1 MFQRILIANR
11 GEIALRVI
19 RACKELGIESVG
31 VYSEEDSQ
39 AIYLRFADETLCIG
53 PSGTSRPYL
62 DIPTLIAAAEIANVD
77 AIHPGYGFLAENAH
91 FAEICQSCNLKF
103 IGPTPETI
111 GLLGN
116 KAKAREVV
124 QKVGVPVV
132 PGSSGLVADEEKAI
146 SIAGELGFPVL
157 IKASAGGGGRGMRI
171 AQNEADLR
179 ATFQAAKSEAQAAFK
194 NGDLYVEKLIERP
207 RHVEIQILGD
217 QQGNVVF
224 LGERDCSLQRRHQK
238 LVEESPSPAVDPD
251 LRRRMG
257 EAAVRI
263 AKAVGYEGAGTV
275 EFLLAPNGDFYF
287 IEVNARIQVEHPVT
301 EEVTNLD
308 LIKEQIRVAAGEPLS
323 FTQEDVKI
331 EGHAIECRI
340 NAEDPERN
348 FSPSPGKIDLIVPP
362 GGRGVRWDS
371 HTYSGYRI
379 PSTFDSL
386 VGKLIV
392 KGRTREEALALG
404 RRALDEFVIE
414 GIKTTIPLHR
424 KIFEHTDFVRG
435 IFDTGFIDRYFSSEA

>member
-275 EFLLAPNGDFYF
+275 EFLLAPNGDF
-287 IEVNARIQVEHPVT
+287 
-301 EEVTNLD
+301 
-308 LIKEQIRVAAGEPLS
+308 
-323 FTQEDVKI
+323 
-331 EGHAIECRI
+331 
-340 NAEDPERN
+340 
-348 FSPSPGKIDLIVPP
+348 
-362 GGRGVRWDS
+362 
-371 HTYSGYRI
+371 
-379 PSTFDSL
+379 
-386 VGKLIV
+386 
-392 KGRTREEALALG
+392 
-404 RRALDEFVIE
+404 
-414 GIKTTIPLHR
+414 
-424 KIFEHTDFVRG
+424 
-435 IFDTGFIDRYFSSEA
+435 